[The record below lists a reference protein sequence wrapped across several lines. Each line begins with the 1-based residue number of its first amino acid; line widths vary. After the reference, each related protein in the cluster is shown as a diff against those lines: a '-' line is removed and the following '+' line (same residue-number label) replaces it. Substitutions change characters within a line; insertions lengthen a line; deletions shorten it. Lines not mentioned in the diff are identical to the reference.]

1 MKILKNYGIYY
12 NSQRAWEKEVNTMV
26 NDVQILKGHLKNS
39 CKGFFFM
46 QVGKGEERGNYFS
59 GWHRHTNIF
68 DDKNYVMNDLKPL
81 TLDNSREYSY
91 HKYVGI
97 F

>member
-1 MKILKNYGIYY
+1 MKGKDFKGMWERGKQNSKWMKILKNYGIYY

-46 QVGKGEERGNYFS
+46 
-59 GWHRHTNIF
+59 
-68 DDKNYVMNDLKPL
+68 
-81 TLDNSREYSY
+81 
-91 HKYVGI
+91 
-97 F
+97 